1 MKKRLPLLMTVFTL
15 LICLACANLTLAGS
29 KGAPTVI
36 KVSNAVTEQHPMVT
50 AMRNVFKKVVE
61 EKTQGRYVVEIYHSG
76 QLGDDIKA
84 VESLHYGILEICT
97 TSTPPLVG
105 MVKEMAVF
113 DIPFLFANEAVAD
126 YVLDGPVGK
135 KLATALSKKGLV
147 NLAWAESGF
156 RNLTNSV
163 KAVKTPED
171 LKGLKIRTME
181 NKFHLAA
188 WRALG
193 ANPTPMSF
201 SEVFT
206 ALQQQAIDGEE
217 NPIAII
223 YTSKFY
229 EVNRYI
235 TLTNHVYSPYA
246 ILYSKSLFDR
256 LPAKDQKIIF
266 AAARQAAVYER
277 KLNRAANEKYLADM
291 AKEGAVVTKLSS
303 NQRKAFQELTQPIW
317 DQVTKAVG
325 ADFVKEIK
333 VQIKKAPQKY

>member
-1 MKKRLPLLMTVFTL
+1 MKKRLPLLMTIFTL
-15 LICLACANLTLAGS
+15 LICLACANPTLAGS
-29 KGAPTVI
+29 KNAPVVI
-36 KVSNAVTEQHPMVT
+36 KVSNAVTEQHPIVI
-50 AMRNVFKKVVE
+50 AMRDVFKKIVE
-61 EKTQGRYVVEIYHSG
+61 EKTHRRYVVEVYHSG

-84 VESLHYGILEICT
+84 VESLHSGTLEICT

-105 MVKEMAVF
+105 MVKEMAAF
-113 DIPFLFANEAVAD
+113 DIPFLFSNEAVAD

-135 KLATALSKKGLV
+135 KLSTALSKRGLV

-156 RNLTNSV
+156 RNLTTSV

-181 NKFHLAA
+181 NKFHLAT

-206 ALQQQAIDGEE
+206 ALQQKAIDGEE

-229 EVNRYI
+229 EVNKYI

-246 ILYSKSLFDR
+246 ILYSKLLFDR
-256 LPAKDQKIIF
+256 IPAKDQKIIF
-266 AAARQAAVYER
+266 EAARKAAVYER
-277 KLNRAANEKYLADM
+277 KLNREANEKCLAEM
-291 AKEGAVVTKLSS
+291 AKDGAVITKLSS
-303 NQRKAFQELTQPIW
+303 NDRKAFQELTQPIW
-317 DQVTKAVG
+317 DQVGKAVG
-325 ADFVKEIK
+325 NNFIQEIK
-333 VQIKKAPQKY
+333 AQIKKAPKK